1 MTHVNQREVNRRA
14 WRAKTWAGVWRAN
27 GFSRGTIEALL
38 RAEIDSNRRLLGL
51 TRKGLRDIEGIGDSR
66 VREIERTG
74 SSLRRGRMSRCLR
87 VLGVGFMVLRFTRL
101 GVVLVVTAWQLEL
114 RKRAHV

>member
-1 MTHVNQREVNRRA
+1 MTHVNQREANRRA

-27 GFSRGTIEALL
+27 GFSRGTIDALL

-66 VREIERTG
+66 VRNVASTFMWRPAPSHATRTAG
-74 SSLRRGRMSRCLR
+74 CR
-87 VLGVGFMVLRFTRL
+87 V
-101 GVVLVVTAWQLEL
+101 A
-114 RKRAHV
+114 RAQCTMA

>member
-1 MTHVNQREVNRRA
+1 M
-14 WRAKTWAGVWRAN
+14 
-27 GFSRGTIEALL
+27 SRG
-38 RAEIDSNRRLLGL
+38 
-51 TRKGLRDIEGIGDSR
+51 
-66 VREIERTG
+66 
-74 SSLRRGRMSRCLR
+74 LR

>member
-1 MTHVNQREVNRRA
+1 MPQRKPRCIARCIALAHPQKAAQRGAWLQKPSFYCVFECSSRA

-27 GFSRGTIEALL
+27 GFSRGTIDALL

-66 VREIERTG
+66 VREIEAYREQF
-74 SSLRRGRMSRCLR
+74 RGED
-87 VLGVGFMVLRFTRL
+87 
-101 GVVLVVTAWQLEL
+101 A
-114 RKRAHV
+114 